1 VDFALDAE
9 RQQTGHRM
17 PWFLPDGDHFLFAT
31 LPRVGPN
38 VETFVGSLGSNL
50 VKRIM
55 AATSGVTYAEPG
67 YLLFERDQKVVAQ
80 AFDASLL
87 QLTGEPVPIG
97 DPPLA
102 EASWDATWIATAS
115 ANGRL
120 ASLRSW
126 PQRTEVERVDRSG
139 RVLARMPLPAGRWEN
154 LALSQD
160 GRSVLA
166 GRPISANSGEA
177 WLFDGDGEKVER
189 VVPAQMMNT
198 ELAWAPDGRSFVYSS
213 SRAGRYEI
221 FRQQKD
227 SADAPQ
233 ELPTVDAQFKTVCS
247 FTPDER
253 ALVIAAH
260 DPVKKWCL
268 WLVPLGKEATPT
280 FLLPIAAGG
289 SGDIDA
295 TVSPDGRWLAYT
307 SADAGRSEV
316 YVMPFPAGGQRI
328 RVSTSG
334 GSDPQWVRGG
344 TEILYRSSQG
354 RDDSV
359 VAAPVVTDPAFTAGA
374 PRPILTRRGLVSFAV
389 SGDGERLLLSVESGE
404 TPAPHIELT
413 LNWTAAL
420 RALKEGRR

>member
-1 VDFALDAE
+1 
-9 RQQTGHRM
+9 M
-17 PWFLPDGDHFLFAT
+17 PWFLPDGEHFLFAT
-31 LPRVGPN
+31 LPLVGPD
-38 VETFVGSLGSNL
+38 VETFVGALGSKH

-55 AATSGVTYAEPG
+55 AATSGVTYSEPG

-80 AFDASLL
+80 PFDASRLE
-87 QLTGEPVPIG
+87 LTGEPVPIG

-102 EASWDATWIATAS
+102 RQFWVAAWVATAS

-120 ASLRSW
+120 ASLRSS

-139 RVLARMPLPAGRWEN
+139 RVLAKMPLPAGRWEN

-166 GRPISANSGEA
+166 ARPIFANSGEV
-177 WLFDGDGEKVER
+177 WLFDDDGEKIER
-189 VVPAQMMNT
+189 VAPPQMMET
-198 ELAWAPDGRSFVYSS
+198 DLAWAPDGRSFIYSS
-213 SRAGRYEI
+213 SRAGRFEI

-233 ELPTVDAQFKTVCS
+233 PLPTVDAQFKTVCC
-247 FTPDER
+247 FTPDGH
-253 ALVIAAH
+253 ALVIAAY

-268 WLVPLGKEATPT
+268 WLVPLGEQTVPT
-280 FLLPIAAGG
+280 LLQTIDVGASEDTQAA
-289 SGDIDA
+289 
-295 TVSPDGRWLAYT
+295 VSPDGRWLAYT

-344 TEILYRSSQG
+344 KEVFYRSSQG

-359 VAAPVVTDPAFTAGA
+359 VAVPVVTDPEFAVGA
-374 PRPILTRRGLVSFAV
+374 PRSILTRRGLASFAV
-389 SGDGERLLLSVESGE
+389 RGDGEQLLLSVGSGD
-404 TPAPHIELT
+404 TPPSHISLT
-413 LNWTAAL
+413 LGWTAAM
-420 RALKEGRR
+420 KRR